1 MHKIMKILSFF
12 FTAVAAAVVAV
23 VVSVFALM
31 KGGYLPQATGF
42 VVLSG
47 SMEPSIGTGSVVIV
61 QKALQTFSIGEVITF
76 KRSGGDPVT
85 HRVTSVKTENGETMY
100 ETKGDANNAP
110 DASLVS
116 HSQVLGNVVWTLPH
130 VGKFIA
136 LGKTPAGFILMVI
149 IPATLV
155 VYEELRS
162 VKHELAKSFKK
173 SKSPLSSASLPAV
186 SLGRDPLPLVA
197 APLPWDLSRFY
208 AFLPRPFA
216 YAQVPAKQ
224 VVRQSNKR
232 IYAAVIPIVAAAG
245 IGVAVT
251 TSYFSD
257 HEVSSSNVLGAS
269 EDFSQTIPDTNN
281 LLLTNGQDSI
291 IPTPSPT
298 LVPTPTPQPSPTPT
312 SVPTPTPTIEATPT
326 PTPEVSPTPET
337 SPTPTPAP

>member
-1 MHKIMKILSFF
+1 MKILSFF

-42 VVLSG
+42 VVMSG
-47 SMEPSIGTGSVVIV
+47 SMEPAIGTGSVVIV
-61 QKALQTFSIGEVITF
+61 QKALRTFSIGDVITF

-85 HRVTSVKTENGETMY
+85 HRVTNVTSENGETLY

-110 DASLVS
+110 DATPVA
-116 HSQVLGNVVWTLPH
+116 HSQVLGSVVWSVPH

-155 VYEELRS
+155 VYEELRT
-162 VKHELAKSFKK
+162 VKKELAKTLKK
-173 SKSPLSSASLPAV
+173 SKTPLSSASLPAV
-186 SLGRDPLPLVA
+186 ISGRDPMPIIA

-216 YAQVPAKQ
+216 YAQVPVKN
-224 VVRQSNKR
+224 VVRQSNNR
-232 IYAAVIPIVAAAG
+232 IYVAVIPIIAAAG

-257 HEVSSSNVLGAS
+257 HEVSGSNVLGAA
-269 EDFSQTIPDTNN
+269 EDFSQTIPDTNA
-281 LLLTNGQDSI
+281 LLLTSGDNSI

-298 LVPTPTPQPSPTPT
+298 LVPTATPIPSPTPT
-312 SVPTPTPTIEATPT
+312 SVPTPTPTLEPSPTPAPDATPT
-326 PTPEVSPTPET
+326 PEA
-337 SPTPTPAP
+337 SPTPTTTP